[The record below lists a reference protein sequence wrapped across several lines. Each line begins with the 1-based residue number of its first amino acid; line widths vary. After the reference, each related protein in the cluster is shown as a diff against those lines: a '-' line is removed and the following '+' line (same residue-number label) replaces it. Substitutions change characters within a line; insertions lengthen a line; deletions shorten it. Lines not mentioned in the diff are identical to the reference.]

1 MEDLLDELYILTLIE
16 QGGVL
21 NDTEKSRYMEI
32 YNLLTINNINIP
44 FGIEI

>member
-16 QGGVL
+16 QGRVL
-21 NDTEKSRYMEI
+21 NEKEIGRYLEI
-32 YNLLTINNINIP
+32 YELLTKNNINIP